1 MFYIMG
7 HMDGYKSFCILT
19 YIFFYGFEF
28 ELDSIMYQYFSLSYS
43 SYEPRVVRTGG
54 WGFVLRNHE
63 GEGLLAGAGSL
74 CSVHD
79 ALCAEAKACLFA
91 LKAVAEFGVP
101 KVEVETDSKILVS
114 AVQSNSHDQAT
125 GGILF
130 KEIKEVVLTTKFG
143 NMSIGDKD

>member
-1 MFYIMG
+1 MLSNTTVQERSKDHRVECLQTDNNG
-7 HMDGYKSFCILT
+7 WKPPDDEELKLNVDGAFHESNK
-19 YIFFYGFEF
+19 
-28 ELDSIMYQYFSLSYS
+28 
-43 SYEPRVVRTGG
+43 TGG

-101 KVEVETDSKILVS
+101 QVEVETDSKILVS
-114 AVQSNSHDQAT
+114 AVQSNSHDQAM

-130 KEIKEVVLTTKFG
+130 KEIKGGSPSTPSQFL
-143 NMSIGDKD
+143 